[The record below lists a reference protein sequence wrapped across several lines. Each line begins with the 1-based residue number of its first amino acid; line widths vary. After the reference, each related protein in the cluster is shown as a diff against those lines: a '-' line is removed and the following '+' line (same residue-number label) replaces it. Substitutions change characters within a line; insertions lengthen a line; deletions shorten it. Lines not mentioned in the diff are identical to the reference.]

1 MTTLLLAVRGLEKT
15 SEAFRAEL
23 CRLAARQALDPGA
36 LAAVMSFETGG
47 TFSPSIKN
55 PGSSATG
62 LIQFME
68 ATARRLGTSTAELA
82 AMTAEAQLAYVEK
95 YFALIPSSRV
105 KTETDHYMAVFAPA
119 GIGKPESHVLYAAPS
134 AAYSANRALDR
145 SGDGTITVGEA
156 AAGVLGLIA
165 EAKRRPPFIVADA
178 GPAAAPVAAGGSLLG
193 LIVFGAI
200 AWAVARWKR

>member
-145 SGDGTITVGEA
+145 SGDGTIT
-156 AAGVLGLIA
+156 
-165 EAKRRPPFIVADA
+165 RRPPFIVADA